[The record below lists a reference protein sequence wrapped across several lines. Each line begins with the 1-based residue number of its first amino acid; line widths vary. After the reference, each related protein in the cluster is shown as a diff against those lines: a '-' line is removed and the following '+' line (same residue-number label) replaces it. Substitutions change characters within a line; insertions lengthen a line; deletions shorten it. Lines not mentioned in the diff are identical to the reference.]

1 MNYFGTAINES
12 PVIVIKAAEA
22 IENPQ
27 FLAVT
32 ADGKKATAG
41 VNAIGIV
48 TADCEEKVKAG
59 DDMTVQIKDIGLWE
73 SGGVIAVG
81 AELTSDAEGKAVTAA
96 SGNFIT
102 AIALTE
108 ATKAGQRVSVQI
120 VKAGYKK

>member
-12 PVIVIKAAEA
+12 PVIAIKAAEA